1 MLLNDWS
8 KLKLFIRVVLR
19 QICKV
24 AISYQADEDSTVAAK
39 KILTWRNSV
48 EAGKC
53 YHGCLIFRYKH
64 IMLISVDASWREKHI
79 GTIPSALSL
88 FYQKLEAKNEC
99 DLI

>member
-1 MLLNDWS
+1 MC
-8 KLKLFIRVVLR
+8 VVNRASDLEKAHI
-19 QICKV
+19 QWP
-24 AISYQADEDSTVAAK
+24 Q
-39 KILTWRNSV
+39 KILIWRNII
-48 EAGKC
+48 ETGKC
-53 YHGCLIFRYKH
+53 YHVCLIFRYKH